1 MTKSEMVIAV
11 DIRFTEEYQNYIY
24 QIFKRITA
32 QLPKHSFIFIFNKP
46 FGPSFIFSENV
57 NAVVIKPQKLSLLND
72 INVSSLLKK
81 HKADVLV
88 TAKIVSQTKVPQCLI
103 VFDKVTAKSLGKAQE
118 IITDSEF
125 SKKEI
130 IEKYKIDEG
139 KIDVVYK
146 GVDEI
151 FQPGTFQQKES
162 IKEKYASGNEFFL
175 YTGTISSGNNLLNL
189 LKAFSAFKKMQK
201 SNMQLLIATKT
212 QMPKEFLQTLRLFKF
227 KSEVHL
233 LDVDENELA
242 NIIASAYAFVY
253 PFSQEY
259 LYALQ
264 AMRSGVPILTGNAG
278 YMPEVCADAAL
289 YFDEKDHKK
298 IADKMMLVYKD
309 ENARKQLIENGV
321 NLVKKYSWDN
331 SANSLWQSIEKAS
344 M

>member
-1 MTKSEMVIAV
+1 MVVAV
-11 DIRFTEEYQNYIY
+11 DIRFEEEYQHFIFEN
-24 QIFKRITA
+24 FKRINE
-32 QLPKHSFIFIFNKP
+32 QHPQYSFIFIFDKP
-46 FGPSFIFSENV
+46 VDPSFIFSENV

-103 VFDKVTAKSLGKAQE
+103 AFDKVTAKSLGKAQE
-118 IITDSEF
+118 IITDSQF

-130 IEKYKIDEG
+130 IEKYKTSAD
-139 KIDVVYK
+139 KIDIVYK

-151 FQPGTFQQKES
+151 FQPVTFQQKES

-212 QMPKEFLQTLRLFKF
+212 QIPKEFLETLRLFKF

>member
-1 MTKSEMVIAV
+1 MVVAV
-11 DIRFTEEYQNYIY
+11 DIRFEEEYQHFIFE
-24 QIFKRITA
+24 IFKRITA

>member
-1 MTKSEMVIAV
+1 MVVAV
-11 DIRFTEEYQNYIY
+11 DIRFEEEFQHFIFE
-24 QIFKRITA
+24 IFKRINE
-32 QLPKHSFIFIFNKP
+32 QHPEYSFIFIFDKP
-46 FGPSFIFSENV
+46 VDPSFIFSENV

-103 VFDKVTAKSLGKAQE
+103 AFDKVTAKSLGKAQE
-118 IITDSEF
+118 IITDSQF

-130 IEKYKIDEG
+130 IEKYKTSAD
-139 KIDVVYK
+139 KIDIVYK

-151 FQPGTFQQKES
+151 FQPVTFQQKES

-212 QMPKEFLQTLRLFKF
+212 QIPKEFLETLRLFKF

-264 AMRSGVPILTGNAG
+264 AMRSGVPILTGNVG

>member
-1 MTKSEMVIAV
+1 MVVAV
-11 DIRFTEEYQNYIY
+11 DIRFEEEYQHFIFE
-24 QIFKRITA
+24 IFKRITA

-278 YMPEVCADAAL
+278 YMPEVCADATL

>member
-1 MTKSEMVIAV
+1 MVVAV
-11 DIRFTEEYQNYIY
+11 DIRFEEEYQHFIFE
-24 QIFKRITA
+24 IFKRITA

-139 KIDVVYK
+139 KINVVYK

-151 FQPGTFQQKES
+151 FQPVTFQQKES